1 MDFEK
6 NYGTGS
12 GTVNTVSG
20 RSDVL
25 AQGFMQKVYLW
36 MTLGLIATAAVS
48 YFTTTSDALMIFLFE
63 TYGMV
68 PFFII
73 VAVEIGIIFYI
84 SLKVRTMNP
93 ATASML
99 FFIYSALNGVTIAP
113 VLMYYTEASVAT
125 TFFVTAG
132 MFGSMSA
139 YGALTKRDLTN
150 FGSFLRMGLWGL
162 IIAILVNMFMRNN
175 MVSYVISGM
184 AIIIFT
190 GLAAYDTQKIR
201 AIGAESGI
209 SDDLRDNLA
218 VVGALTLYLDFI
230 NLFLH
235 LLKFMGKR
243 K

>member
-1 MDFEK
+1 MDLEK
-6 NYGTGS
+6 NYGTGG

-20 RSDVL
+20 RSEVL

-36 MTLGLIATAAVS
+36 MTMGLIATAAVS
-48 YFTTTSDALMIFLFE
+48 YFTTTSQALMMFLFV

-68 PFFII
+68 PFFIL
-73 VAVEIGIIFYI
+73 VAAEIGIVFYI

-93 ATASML
+93 STASLL

-113 VLMYYTEASVAT
+113 VLMIYTEASVAT

-139 YGALTKRDLTN
+139 YGAMTKRDLTN

-162 IIAILVNMFMRNN
+162 IIAMLVNMFMRNN
-175 MVSYVISGM
+175 MMSYVISGM

-190 GLAAYDTQKIR
+190 GLTAYDTQKIR
-201 AIGAESGI
+201 AIASESGI